1 MDRQSQGKDS
11 RLLIRAAA
19 YARMAALLLPLLSF
33 DAHSQSQNSAGTAWD
48 QVQAGLGQVSS
59 RSEALDAGAHT
70 AAWIMNNIVRRDVR
84 DGQDFDARYLTDEL
98 NYCGKASRDAQAVS
112 ESEVYRG
119 LISLLETGRELT
131 GLAVASALRGLRY
144 PWGRCLSFT
153 TRARLSELLY
163 EQYTLQVDRGGEDPA
178 VFDQA
183 LMKGA
188 YKYLDAVYR
197 DRPCGTTAA
206 DNVHELLRH
215 VAGDFPRSTYA
226 VKALF
231 QRALID
237 QERHLCNSEPL
248 KIAGAAEI
256 EQAPEN
262 CGDAVPCILSRV
274 SALGDEAITAGT
286 RCETLS
292 GPVPACYPALKSF
305 RNDIRYLLWLNATI
319 GVPGYKF
326 YRRYVEDIENQAGW
340 DEIWVESFL
349 REKFAGSGVTYKPAD
364 ATIKA
369 NVNAAQ
375 LARYAQC
382 LAQSE
387 TDNSPADF
395 ENRLRQ
401 FERRDYE
408 VVLFSFSGNKPSD
421 TVLSA
426 VKDWT
431 EDNKA
436 SLVSACN
443 SPDSAVAANGQY
455 PERTA
460 QDACVAAQLNSTD
473 NVCANIDVKLRHPGA
488 GAKGRLYIGGSWTQA
503 EATAVLRAVSDAGIS
518 RAYVDIAPRIQ

>member
-1 MDRQSQGKDS
+1 MGRQSQAKDS
-11 RLLIRAAA
+11 GLLIRVAA
-19 YARMAALLLPLLSF
+19 YARMVALLLPLLSF
-33 DAHSQSQNSAGTAWD
+33 DAHSQSQHSARTEWD
-48 QVQAGLGQVSS
+48 QVQAGLGQVGS
-59 RSEALDAGAHT
+59 RSEALDAGART
-70 AAWIMNNIVRRDVR
+70 AAWIMNNIVRRYVGDS
-84 DGQDFDARYLTDEL
+84 QDFDARYLTDEL
-98 NYCGKASRDAQAVS
+98 NYCGEASRDAQAVS
-112 ESEVYRG
+112 ESEVYSG
-119 LISLLETGRELT
+119 LISFLETGRELT
-131 GLAVASALRGLRY
+131 RLAVASALRHLRY
-144 PWGRCLSFT
+144 PWGRCLSIT
-153 TRARLSELLY
+153 TRARLSGLLY
-163 EQYTLQVDRGGEDPA
+163 EQYTLQVDRGGQDAA

-188 YKYLDAVYR
+188 YKYFDAVYR

-206 DNVHELLRH
+206 DNVHKLLRH

-231 QRALID
+231 QQALVD
-237 QERHLCNSEPL
+237 QELHLCNSGPV
-248 KIAGAAEI
+248 KIAGTAEI
-256 EQAPEN
+256 EQAPEK

-274 SALGDEAITAGT
+274 SALSDEAITVGT

-292 GPVPACYPALKSF
+292 GPVSACYPALKSF

-349 REKFAGSGVTYKPAD
+349 RKEFAGSGVTYKPAD
-364 ATIKA
+364 ASIKA

-382 LAQSE
+382 LARSA
-387 TDNSPADF
+387 TDKSPPDF
-395 ENRLRQ
+395 EHRLRQ

-431 EDNKA
+431 EENKA
-436 SLVSACN
+436 SLGLACH
-443 SPDSAVAANGQY
+443 SRGIAAAADGQV
-455 PERTA
+455 PRAA
-460 QDACVAAQLNSTD
+460 QDACVAQQLNSEAD
-473 NVCANIDVKLRHPGA
+473 VCGDLGLKLRPPGT
-488 GAKGRLYIGGSWTQA
+488 GTKGRLYIGGSWTQA
-503 EATAVLRAVSDAGIS
+503 EAKTVLRAVSDAGIS
-518 RAYVDIAPRIQ
+518 RAYVDIAPRIP

>member
-1 MDRQSQGKDS
+1 
-11 RLLIRAAA
+11 
-19 YARMAALLLPLLSF
+19 
-33 DAHSQSQNSAGTAWD
+33 
-48 QVQAGLGQVSS
+48 
-59 RSEALDAGAHT
+59 
-70 AAWIMNNIVRRDVR
+70 
-84 DGQDFDARYLTDEL
+84 
-98 NYCGKASRDAQAVS
+98 
-112 ESEVYRG
+112 
-119 LISLLETGRELT
+119 
-131 GLAVASALRGLRY
+131 
-144 PWGRCLSFT
+144 
-153 TRARLSELLY
+153 
-163 EQYTLQVDRGGEDPA
+163 
-178 VFDQA
+178 
-183 LMKGA
+183 MKGA
-188 YKYLDAVYR
+188 YKYFDAVYR

-237 QERHLCNSEPL
+237 QERHLCNSGPR

-274 SALGDEAITAGT
+274 SALGDEVITAGAECNT
-286 RCETLS
+286 PS
-292 GPVPACYPALKSF
+292 GPVPGCYLALKSF

-319 GVPGYKF
+319 KVPGYRF
-326 YRRYVEDIENQAGW
+326 YRPYVEDIENQAGW

-349 REKFAGSGVTYKPAD
+349 RTEFAGSGVTYRPAED
-364 ATIKA
+364 SVKS

-382 LAQSE
+382 VAEGVAEKTS
-387 TDNSPADF
+387 ADF
-395 ENRLRQ
+395 GNGLRQ
-401 FERRDYE
+401 FVRRDYE
-408 VVLFSFSGNKPSD
+408 VVLFAFSGKEPSN

-443 SPDSAVAANGQY
+443 SPDSALAANGQP

-460 QDACVAAQLNSTD
+460 QDACVAVQLNSKA
-473 NVCANIDVKLRHPGA
+473 NVCANIDIKIRHSGA

-503 EATAVLRAVSDAGIS
+503 EAKAVLRAVSDVGIS